1 MFLGIGWP
9 FAHFEREIAP
19 IEIVDLVGVT
29 GEVGLT
35 ISVRDPDQTGLG
47 KEEVARLVPHP
58 MRNTT
63 PAKRKPLRVWRP
75 YFRSGL
81 GLSSVFLFMC

>member
-9 FAHFEREIAP
+9 FAHFEREIAL
-19 IEIVDLVGVT
+19 IEIEDLVGAT
-29 GEVGLT
+29 GGVGLT

-81 GLSSVFLFMC
+81 GVSDVFLFMC